1 MGANQDTEFLIELR
15 HVEISITA
23 TARLCTALGKL
34 DISHMLIYL
43 PYNVGVKNQHL
54 CLMTQL
60 APTFINEGYLVH
72 QELRALGLTV
82 EVVTTIARK
91 AAAAKAEALEIDPSS
106 TPGTLAYING
116 VRAIRMALL
125 PLGWRLSRT
134 GNVEATVNDKLGIQI
149 CFQNV
154 DIACSEQTPQAIS
167 GKGSGSRKLIQSGQ
181 TELFDRDAPEAVDA
195 FGSTPTV
202 WTVCVSTDSKRLR
215 AEVSCPEA
223 FEGNQFEGFSKRI
236 WVVDE
241 DLEPALGNFSQHDDG
256 RSPVEHEVRIAKK

>member
-1 MGANQDTEFLIELR
+1 
-15 HVEISITA
+15 
-23 TARLCTALGKL
+23 
-34 DISHMLIYL
+34 MLIFL
-43 PYNVGVKNQHL
+43 TYNVGIKNQHPK
-54 CLMTQL
+54 LMIQL
-60 APTFINEGYLVH
+60 TSVVTNEGYSVH
-72 QELRALGLTV
+72 QELHALGLTIGI
-82 EVVTTIARK
+82 VTSIARK

-116 VRAIRMALL
+116 VRAIRMELL

-134 GNVEATVNDKLGIQI
+134 GNVEATVNDELGIQI

-154 DIACSEQTPQAIS
+154 DIAGTEQNPQAIS
-167 GKGSGSRKLIQSGQ
+167 GKGAGSRKLIQNGQ

-195 FGSTPTV
+195 YGSVPTV
-202 WTVCVSTDSKRLR
+202 WVVCVSTDSKKLR

-241 DLEPALGNFSQHDDG
+241 DLEPTPGNIGQPDD
-256 RSPVEHEVRIAKK
+256 SNAPFEHEVRIAKK

>member
-1 MGANQDTEFLIELR
+1 MIQQTPI
-15 HVEISITA
+15 V
-23 TARLCTALGKL
+23 
-34 DISHMLIYL
+34 
-43 PYNVGVKNQHL
+43 
-54 CLMTQL
+54 
-60 APTFINEGYLVH
+60 INEGFSIH
-72 QELRALGLTV
+72 QELRSLGLTV
-82 EVVTTIARK
+82 DIVTSIARK

-116 VRAIRMALL
+116 VRATRMELL

-154 DIACSEQTPQAIS
+154 DIACTGQTPQAIS
-167 GKGSGSRKLIQSGQ
+167 GKGAGSRKLIQSGQ
-181 TELFDRDAPEAVDA
+181 TELFDRKAPEAVDA
-195 FGSTPTV
+195 IGSAPTV
-202 WTVCVSTDSKRLR
+202 WVVCVSADSKRLR

-241 DLEPALGNFSQHDDG
+241 DLEPTPGNIGQPDDG
-256 RSPVEHEVRIAKK
+256 SGPVEHEVRIAKK

>member
-1 MGANQDTEFLIELR
+1 
-15 HVEISITA
+15 
-23 TARLCTALGKL
+23 
-34 DISHMLIYL
+34 MLIFL
-43 PYNVGVKNQHL
+43 TYNVGLKNQHAQ
-54 CLMTQL
+54 LMTQ
-60 APTFINEGYLVH
+60 PTPIIINEGYSVQ
-72 QELRALGLTV
+72 QELHALGLTV
-82 EVVTTIARK
+82 DIVSTIARK

-116 VRAIRMALL
+116 VRAIRMELL

-154 DIACSEQTPQAIS
+154 DIACSEPNLQAIS
-167 GKGSGSRKLIQSGQ
+167 GKGAGSRKLIQKGQ
-181 TELFDRDAPEAVDA
+181 AELFDRDAPEAVDA
-195 FGSTPTV
+195 FGSVPTV
-202 WTVCVSTDSKRLR
+202 WAVCVSTDSNRLR

-241 DLEPALGNFSQHDDG
+241 YLEPTPGNIGQPDDDSG
-256 RSPVEHEVRIAKK
+256 PVEHEVRIAKK